1 MRAMIGT
8 GAVILVADQASKWW
22 VLGPLALDQRLF
34 VPVFDPYVNFVMA
47 WNTGINFG
55 LFGSD
60 TPWLRYALIA
70 LALAICAF
78 VIVWL
83 KREGA
88 PRGMQIAAGL
98 LVGGAI
104 GNVIDRIRFGAVA
117 DFLNVTC
124 CGLRNPYAFNVA
136 DISIFAGA
144 ALLILLSGG
153 ADKRNTGAKG
163 K

>member
-1 MRAMIGT
+1 MRVMIGT
-8 GAVILVADQASKWW
+8 GATILVVDQAVKWY
-22 VLGPLALDQRLF
+22 VLGPLALQQRLF
-34 VPVFDPYVNFVMA
+34 VPVFDPYLNLVMA

-60 TPWLRYALIA
+60 TSWMRWVLIA
-70 LALAICAF
+70 VAIGICAF
-78 VIVWL
+78 VLVWL

-88 PRGMQIAAGL
+88 PRGMQFATGL

-117 DFLNVTC
+117 DFLNMSC
-124 CGLRNPYAFNVA
+124 CGFTNPYAFNVA

-144 ALLILLSGG
+144 GLLILFSGRSD
-153 ADKRNTGAKG
+153 AAKQ

>member
-1 MRAMIGT
+1 MKVMIGT
-8 GAVILVADQASKWW
+8 GATILVADQASKWY

-34 VPVFDPYVNFVMA
+34 VPVIDPYVNFVMA

-60 TPWLRYALIA
+60 TSWVRWVLIA
-70 LALAICAF
+70 LALAICA
-78 VIVWL
+78 VVLVWL

-88 PRGMQIAAGL
+88 PRGMQIATGL

-104 GNVIDRIRFGAVA
+104 GNVIDRLRFGAVA

-144 ALLILLSGG
+144 ALLILVSGRSG
-153 ADKRNTGAKG
+153 RGDAN
-163 K
+163 

>member
-1 MRAMIGT
+1 MKLMIGT
-8 GAVILVADQASKWW
+8 AATILVADQASKWY
-22 VLGPLALDQRLF
+22 VLGTLALDQRLF
-34 VPVFDPYVNFVMA
+34 VPVIDPYVNFVMA

-55 LFGSD
+55 LFGSGAG
-60 TPWLRYALIA
+60 WMRWVLIA
-70 LALAICAF
+70 VAVVICAA
-78 VIVWL
+78 VLLWL

-88 PRGMQIAAGL
+88 PRGMQIATGL

-124 CGLRNPYAFNVA
+124 CGITNPYAFNVA

-144 ALLILLSGG
+144 ALLVLLSGRAG
-153 ADKRNTGAKG
+153 NNAAK
-163 K
+163 

>member
-1 MRAMIGT
+1 MKPMIGT
-8 GAVILVADQASKWW
+8 GALILAADQASKWY

-34 VPVFDPYVNFVMA
+34 VPVLDPYVSFVMA

-60 TPWLRYALIA
+60 AGWMPWVLVAV
-70 LALAICAF
+70 ALAICVF
-78 VIVWL
+78 VVIWL
-83 KREGA
+83 IREGA

-124 CGLRNPYAFNVA
+124 CGFRNPYAFNVA
-136 DISIFAGA
+136 DISIFLGA
-144 ALLILLSGG
+144 ALLILLSGPQKD
-153 ADKRNTGAKG
+153 AAG

>member
-1 MRAMIGT
+1 MKTMIGT
-8 GAVILVADQASKWW
+8 GATILVADQATKWY

-34 VPVFDPYVNFVMA
+34 VPVLDPYVNFVMA

-60 TPWLRYALIA
+60 NDWMRWVLIA
-70 LALAICAF
+70 VALGICA
-78 VIVWL
+78 VVLVWL

-88 PRGMQIAAGL
+88 PRGMQFATGL

-117 DFLNVTC
+117 DFLNMSC
-124 CGLRNPYAFNVA
+124 CGFTNPYAFNVA

-144 ALLILLSGG
+144 ATLILLSG
-153 ADKRNTGAKG
+153 RESGAKQ

>member
-1 MRAMIGT
+1 MRIAIGT

-34 VPVFDPYVNFVMA
+34 VPVLDPYVNFVMA

-60 TPWLRYALIA
+60 TAWMRWVLIA
-70 LALAICAF
+70 LAVGICAF
-78 VIVWL
+78 VIHWL
-83 KREGA
+83 IREGA
-88 PRGMQIAAGL
+88 PRGMQFATGL

-117 DFLNVTC
+117 DFLNITC
-124 CGLRNPYAFNVA
+124 CGFRNPYAFNVA

-144 ALLILLSGG
+144 ALLILLSGRDG
-153 ADKRNTGAKG
+153 HKTGPAGG

>member
-1 MRAMIGT
+1 MKTMIGT
-8 GAVILVADQASKWW
+8 GATILVADQSSKWY

-34 VPVFDPYVNFVMA
+34 VPVLDPYVNFVMA

-60 TPWLRYALIA
+60 AGWMRGVLIA
-70 LALAICAF
+70 VALGICAF
-78 VIVWL
+78 VLVWL
-83 KREGA
+83 RREGA
-88 PRGMQIAAGL
+88 PRGMQFATGL

-117 DFLNVTC
+117 DFLNMSC
-124 CGLRNPYAFNVA
+124 CGFSNPYAFNVA

-144 ALLILLSGG
+144 AALIFLSGR
-153 ADKRNTGAKG
+153 DSSSQHR
-163 K
+163 

>member
-1 MRAMIGT
+1 MKTMIGT
-8 GAVILVADQASKWW
+8 AAAILVADQASKWY
-22 VLGPLALDQRLF
+22 VLGPLALEQRLF
-34 VPVFDPYVNFVMA
+34 VPVFDPYINFVMA

-60 TPWLRYALIA
+60 NDWMRWVLIA
-70 LALAICAF
+70 VALGICAF
-78 VIVWL
+78 VLVWL

-88 PRGMQIAAGL
+88 PRGMQIATGL

-117 DFLNVTC
+117 DFLNMSC
-124 CGLRNPYAFNVA
+124 CGFTNPYAFNVA

-144 ALLILLSGG
+144 GLLILLSGREGNGTKG
-153 ADKRNTGAKG
+153 AAK

>member
-1 MRAMIGT
+1 MKTMIGT
-8 GAVILVADQASKWW
+8 AATILVADQATKWY

-34 VPVFDPYVNFVMA
+34 VPVIDPYINFVMA

-60 TPWLRYALIA
+60 TGWMRWVLIA
-70 LALAICAF
+70 VALGICAF
-78 VIVWL
+78 VLVWL

-88 PRGMQIAAGL
+88 PRGMQIATGL

-117 DFLNVTC
+117 DFLNMSC
-124 CGLRNPYAFNVA
+124 CGFTNPYAFNVA
-136 DISIFAGA
+136 DISIFVGAG
-144 ALLILLSGG
+144 LLILLSGREGSGTKG
-153 ADKRNTGAKG
+153 AAK